1 VLVSCSC
8 RWFLPTARETSA
20 KRFLDGENGESKARN
35 EKSHNGGWE
44 SDVFEAG
51 LPFGGLTFCFF
62 AMVGDKWVVVIG
74 GIG

>member
-1 VLVSCSC
+1 VLVSCTH
-8 RWFLPTARETSA
+8 RRFLPTARETSA
-20 KRFLDGENGESKARN
+20 KRFPDGKNGESKARN
-35 EKSHNGGWE
+35 EESCNGGWE

-62 AMVGDKWVVVIG
+62 AMAGDEWVVVIR